1 MASFT
6 ERLKTL
12 RKQMNFSQQEL
23 ADKIQVTKQTVSQY
37 ERGIRKP
44 DYNTLLFLCDL
55 FNVSADYLLG
65 KADVTIRLLNE
76 KELAKLSD
84 QNDITESEQ
93 ELIDNYRLLNNDG
106 KKIIHMQMNMM
117 LKEKSYIKDTESQN
131 EEII

>member
-12 RKQMNFSQQEL
+12 RKQKNFSQQEL